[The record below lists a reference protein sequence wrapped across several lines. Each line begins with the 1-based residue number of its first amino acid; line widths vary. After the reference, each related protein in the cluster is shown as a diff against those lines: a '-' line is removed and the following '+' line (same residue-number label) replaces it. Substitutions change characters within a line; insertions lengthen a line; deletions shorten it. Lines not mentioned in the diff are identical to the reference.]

1 VPDIDDDDPDAV
13 GDDDAA
19 DDELEGEVK
28 LASVAF
34 PTRPTPNARVD

>member
-1 VPDIDDDDPDAV
+1 VPDIDDGDPEADVDD
-13 GDDDAA
+13 GAA
-19 DDELEGEVK
+19 EDELEGKVE

>member
-1 VPDIDDDDPDAV
+1 MPDIDDDDPDA
-13 GDDDAA
+13 DDDDGAA
-19 DDELEGEVK
+19 EDGFEGEVE